1 MTACGVLLFFAVLVS
16 LLVTFF
22 ALVVLLSGTSR

>member
-16 LLVTFF
+16 LLVVFF
-22 ALVVLLSGTSR
+22 VLVVQLSGTGL